1 MTLTRS
7 LAALVIAGLVPAAA
21 AAQPPVPPLPPA
33 HAASHA
39 SAWLDRYQDSRS
51 GPETTEAWSKTF
63 KTGASG
69 SLDLSNVAGDVVVT
83 GGPGDEIKI
92 DAVKRVRA
100 RDGGAAKALLG
111 ELKIEAVETGGRVEV
126 RTIFPRGHD
135 IHAEVD
141 YTVQVPAGAA
151 VAIQTVSGD
160 IRASKVRGETRLES
174 VSGNIVG
181 HTLAQISKVKSVSG
195 DVEVSDGAA
204 IGGLSASTVSGS
216 VVTRHIKAKAV
227 DVSSVS
233 GDIRLQEVFC
243 ERAALK
249 SVSGDV
255 QYDGHFA
262 KAGRYE
268 FTSHSGDVRVAVM
281 GGVGFEITANSFSGD
296 VRSELPGFTPAADD
310 DDRPGRR
317 EVRATIGDGSALVV
331 VKTFSGDLVVTG
343 PGAKVKPK
351 EK

>member
-7 LAALVIAGLVPAAA
+7 LAALVIAGLVPAAS
-21 AAQPPVPPLPPA
+21 AAQPPVPSLPPA
-33 HAASHA
+33 HAAAHGN
-39 SAWLDRYQDSRS
+39 AWFDRYQDSRR
-51 GPETTEAWSKTF
+51 GPETTENWSKTF
-63 KTGASG
+63 KTGPSG
-69 SLDLSNVAGDVVVT
+69 SLDLNNVAGDVVVT
-83 GGPGDEIKI
+83 GGTGDEIRV
-92 DAVKRVRA
+92 DAVKRVRS
-100 RDGGAAKALLG
+100 RDGSAAKALLG
-111 ELKIEAVETGGRVEV
+111 EVTIEAVETGGRVEI
-126 RTIFPRGHD
+126 RTDYPDGHRD

-141 YTVQVPAGAA
+141 YTVQVPAGTA
-151 VAIQTVSGD
+151 VAIRTVSGD
-160 IRASKVRGETRLES
+160 IRVSKVRGETRLES

-181 HTLAQISKVKSVSG
+181 NTLAQVSKVKSVSG
-195 DVEVSDGAA
+195 DVELSDGAA
-204 IGGLSASTVSGS
+204 TGGLSASTVSGT

-296 VRSELPGFTPAADD
+296 VRSELPGFTPAADN

-343 PGAKVKPK
+343 PKK
-351 EK
+351 